1 MADEFIKK
9 HMFFVETDT
18 KLQSAMSFSQYAL
31 PVGRSF
37 RLITLIGEQH
47 DEEFKCEKDNPA
59 ISVAEYALQ
68 TLKNN
73 SRAQILLEIDQAD
86 ISDSSSWPQSVP
98 ILKILEKAKKDSRI
112 IGYDMRNVW
121 LKTSYREILYH
132 HDNIVQLFSKDQVIE
147 FYVKPFS
154 AAKMKTLREVK
165 KQAYDPSA
173 FKFLTETL
181 PANLDSIINRIIET
195 IKKEWSDT
203 HVTSKGLYKKHIGSF
218 IGLGNEFEEEFI
230 KDGKFI
236 DTAFIEVNVISCRGR
251 GSGRVT
257 KFKPQNL
264 QLPDKEKE
272 GRKEGKKKGLVE
284 KRLKILER
292 LKYFWTRVTDW
303 YMLVKMFHRS
313 DVDEII
319 SIMGDFHHKNVSEIF
334 SGIRNLSKQV
344 GKKGECV
351 SLIKTMYIKN

>member
-47 DEEFKCEKDNPA
+47 TYEFKCEKDNPA
-59 ISVAEYALQ
+59 ISVAEYALR

-98 ILKILEKAKKDSRI
+98 ILKILKKAKKKDSRI

-132 HDNIVQLFSKDQVIE
+132 YDNIVQLFSKDQVIE

-203 HVTSKGLYKKHIGSF
+203 HVTSKGLYKNQIGSF

-230 KDGKFI
+230 KDDKFI
-236 DTAFIEVNVISCRGR
+236 KTAFIEVNVISCRGR
-251 GSGRVT
+251 GSGCVT
-257 KFKPQNL
+257 NFKPQNL
-264 QLPDKEKE
+264 QLPDKEK
-272 GRKEGKKKGLVE
+272 KGLVE
-284 KRLKILER
+284 KRLAILKR
-292 LKYFWTRVTDW
+292 LKHFWTRVTDW

-319 SIMGDFHHKNVSEIF
+319 SIMGDFHHKNVSDIF

-351 SLIKTMYIKN
+351 SLMKTMYIKN

>member
-47 DEEFKCEKDNPA
+47 TYEFKCEKDNPA
-59 ISVAEYALQ
+59 ISVAEYALR

-86 ISDSSSWPQSVP
+86 ISDSSSWPKSVP

-132 HDNIVQLFSKDQVIE
+132 YDNIVQLFSKDQVIE

-203 HVTSKGLYKKHIGSF
+203 PVMISKDRYKGKIGSF

-230 KDGKFI
+230 KDDKFI
-236 DTAFIEVNVISCRGR
+236 KTAFIEVNV
-251 GSGRVT
+251 

-264 QLPDKEKE
+264 QLP
-272 GRKEGKKKGLVE
+272 KGLVE

-319 SIMGDFHHKNVSEIF
+319 SIMGDFHHKNVSDIF

-351 SLIKTMYIKN
+351 SLMKTMYIKN

>member
-47 DEEFKCEKDNPA
+47 TYEFKCKKDNPA
-59 ISVAEYALQ
+59 ISVAEYALR

-86 ISDSSSWPQSVP
+86 ISDSSSWPKSVP

-132 HDNIVQLFSKDQVIE
+132 YDNIVQLFSKDQVIE

-203 HVTSKGLYKKHIGSF
+203 PVMISKDRYKGKIGSF

-230 KDGKFI
+230 KDDKFI
-236 DTAFIEVNVISCRGR
+236 KTAFIEVNV
-251 GSGRVT
+251 

-264 QLPDKEKE
+264 QLP
-272 GRKEGKKKGLVE
+272 KGLVE

-319 SIMGDFHHKNVSEIF
+319 SIMGDFHHKNVSDIF

-351 SLIKTMYIKN
+351 SLMKTMYIKN

>member
-9 HMFFVETDT
+9 HILFVETDT

-31 PVGRSF
+31 PIGRSF

-47 DEEFKCEKDNPA
+47 TYEFKCEKDNPA
-59 ISVAEYALQ
+59 ISVTEYALR
-68 TLKNN
+68 TLNNN

-86 ISDSSSWPQSVP
+86 ISDSSSWPNSVP
-98 ILKILEKAKKDSRI
+98 ILKILKKAKKDSRI

-132 HDNIVQLFSKDQVIE
+132 YDNIVQLFSKDQVIE

-195 IKKEWSDT
+195 IKKEWGDT
-203 HVTSKGLYKKHIGSF
+203 PVMISKGRYKGKIGSF

-230 KDGKFI
+230 KDDKFI
-236 DTAFIEVNVISCRGR
+236 DTAFIEVNVISGR
-251 GSGRVT
+251 GHKK

-264 QLPDKEKE
+264 RLFDRE
-272 GRKEGKKKGLVE
+272 KEGKKKGLVE
-284 KRLKILER
+284 KRLEILER
-292 LKYFWTRVTDW
+292 LKHFWTRVTDW
-303 YMLVKMFHRS
+303 YMLVKIFHRS

-319 SIMGDFHHKNVSEIF
+319 SIMGDFHHKNVSDIF

-351 SLIKTMYIKN
+351 SLMKTVYIKN